1 MKVLGIALCSTLL
14 LLDLGFLVYLFLERP
29 GYLGLTS
36 RYCVFGLQ
44 HIYALGLPKENSTME
59 FVRKTKFNGLLLFL
73 T

>member
-44 HIYALGLPKENSTME
+44 HIYALGL
-59 FVRKTKFNGLLLFL
+59 LLYHAYLQHQYEP
-73 T
+73 